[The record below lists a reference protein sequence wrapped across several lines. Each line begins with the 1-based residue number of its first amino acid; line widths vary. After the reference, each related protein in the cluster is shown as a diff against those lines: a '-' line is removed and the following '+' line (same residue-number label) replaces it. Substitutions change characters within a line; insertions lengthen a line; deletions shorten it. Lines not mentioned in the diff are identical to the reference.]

1 MKYNLIYTLMFVVL
15 GFSVYAQAH
24 KNECYSNIN
33 CNDLK
38 LILETKD
45 VLLIDVRLH
54 REYRKERLD
63 NSFLASDS
71 RALKDLLHNVDKNQI
86 IAIYCEEGSRSEVA
100 AQIVCNDLEFNNVFN
115 LQGGLI
121 SWKKRGYYVDTER
134 IKESKH

>member
-1 MKYNLIYTLMFVVL
+1 MFVLL
-15 GFSVYAQAH
+15 GFSVNVHAQ
-24 KNECYSNIN
+24 EDQCYSDIN

-54 REYRKERLD
+54 REFRKERID

-71 RALKDLLHNVDKNQI
+71 KALKDLLHNVDKNQT

-100 AQIVCNDLEFNNVFN
+100 AQIVCNDLEFNTVFN

-121 SWKKRGYYVDTER
+121 SWKEKGYYVDTKR
-134 IKESKH
+134 IKESKY